1 MGALQ
6 RHAQEIRHQR
16 HFPLHGLP
24 EHFSARLVFP
34 ASFLVVDLGH
44 AVARRAVQS
53 RVTAQEPAPHP
64 PVVQGWVERAPRTRR
79 CRGPRRRCPRVPGS
93 ARRAASPPWLRMCSR
108 SPRPSAR
115 GIAGPLRWPPGRTDK
130 HPSRA
135 WSPSRR
141 PSCYTRMRRST
152 GCGWCRCR
160 RETRPGVGWKGMCS
174 PKSVLKLS
182 IAISMSRVSCAAYHF
197 WVAGLVKSTTAM
209 PGLPVIPLP
218 DGRAGRIR
226 GQDEVPV
233 LLAPEEQRRRLCDV
247 RVNPRAELHPP
258 RLQPASVPGRVGEVV
273 VVELE
278 VAPSGRISSRTSR
291 SRTR

>member
-1 MGALQ
+1 MARSPTLVIRPKHPHPRPSFPDYTAPPPRASGVSARYRTRESRYTTSPHRCLAIVEETPPLGPSLAISREGDIETDFPGLVKHRRHHHLRVKHPDIPIHLPELEKHGPHDGCSGLGALQ

-115 GIAGPLRWPPGRTDK
+115 GIAGPRRWPPGRTDK

-141 PSCYTRMRRST
+141 PSCYTRMHRST

-160 RETRPGVGWKGMCS
+160 RETRPSVG
-174 PKSVLKLS
+174 
-182 IAISMSRVSCAAYHF
+182 
-197 WVAGLVKSTTAM
+197 
-209 PGLPVIPLP
+209 
-218 DGRAGRIR
+218 
-226 GQDEVPV
+226 
-233 LLAPEEQRRRLCDV
+233 
-247 RVNPRAELHPP
+247 
-258 RLQPASVPGRVGEVV
+258 
-273 VVELE
+273 
-278 VAPSGRISSRTSR
+278 
-291 SRTR
+291 